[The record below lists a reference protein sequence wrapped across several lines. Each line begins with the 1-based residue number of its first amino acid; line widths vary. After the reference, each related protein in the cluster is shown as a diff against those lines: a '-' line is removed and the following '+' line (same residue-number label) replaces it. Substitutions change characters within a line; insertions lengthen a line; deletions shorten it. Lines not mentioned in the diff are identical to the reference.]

1 MARPNYHSTIV
12 PPVTG
17 AMTTVYF
24 EDFLN
29 TTMNPTSGELI
40 TILDHGSLV
49 LVWKDYEV

>member
-12 PPVTG
+12 PSVTG
-17 AMTTVYF
+17 AMTTEYF
-24 EDFLN
+24 ATFLN

>member
-1 MARPNYHSTIV
+1 MSAPNYNATVV
-12 PPVTG
+12 PSVSG
-17 AMTTVYF
+17 AMSTEYF

-49 LVWKDYEV
+49 LVWKD

>member
-1 MARPNYHSTIV
+1 MSLPTYHATVV

-17 AMTTVYF
+17 AMSTTYF

-40 TILDHGSLV
+40 QIIDHGSLV
-49 LVWKDYEV
+49 LVWKDY

>member
-1 MARPNYHSTIV
+1 MARPNYHTTIV
-12 PPVTG
+12 PSVEG
-17 AMTTVYF
+17 AMNTEYF
-24 EDFLN
+24 ANFLN